1 MSDIH
6 WSIDSLVIK
15 NGAIFGFGWI
25 FHKEGKIASLY
36 IRVESKDTTCFK
48 MIPIEGGAAREDVGR
63 HYSKMPNARNSGFTV
78 LGGFDELQDI
88 EDIYLVCHLHGG
100 GLERF
105 LIPPASIQNN
115 TLKPTV
121 STLGYRHY
129 LAHLKQA
136 AQLVKSREYGD
147 LYVKAKSF
155 LDKRAKSKLKKGSDV
170 LSLLR
175 ATERKNICLIL
186 DHDLGGG
193 ANQYRHR
200 FVETAIQSG
209 QTVLVVTFHIT
220 TLTYN
225 LILINKRLKL
235 RFAIPDLGFVLEAV
249 KYLSVNEIIYN
260 TAVSFVKPNEIPL
273 FLKHLK
279 DRTSG
284 RLIVLIHDFYTI
296 CPSHFLLDDKTE
308 FCNIPELS
316 KCSKCL
322 PNNSNGFVSLF
333 DNYSVESWRMLWGD
347 LLTEADEIVC
357 FSKNSVRLLIAAY
370 PLLEAAKIAIRPHK
384 TDFLLSKAPQ
394 VVDIGVLRIGVV
406 GNISNH
412 KGALPV
418 QSLAKE
424 IKNRGLEL
432 KIVII
437 GSISIDCDPTVVS
450 QTGTYSHDKLPRLV
464 EEAKVNIMLFPSV
477 CPETFSYVVQ
487 ELVDMELPV
496 ACFNLGAPAER
507 LATYTKGLILSSSEP
522 STILDELIAFHKKTY
537 LK

>member
-1 MSDIH
+1 MY

-15 NGAIFGFGWI
+15 NGAIFGFGWV
-25 FHKEGKIASLY
+25 FHKEDKITSLY
-36 IRVESKDTTCFK
+36 IRVESKDTESFK
-48 MIPIEGGAAREDVGR
+48 LIPIEGGSAREDVAQ
-63 HYSKMPNARNSGFTV
+63 HYAKSSNAGNSGFTV
-78 LGGFDELQDI
+78 LGGLDEQQEI
-88 EDIYLVCHLHGG
+88 KDIYLVCHLDGG
-100 GLERF
+100 GLVEF
-105 LIPPASIQNN
+105 LIPPSSIRYNV
-115 TLKPTV
+115 LKPAV
-121 STLGYRHY
+121 GALGYRCY
-129 LAHLKQA
+129 LAYLKKA
-136 AQLVKSREYGD
+136 TQLVKSREYGD
-147 LYVKAKSF
+147 LYIKAKSF

-170 LSLLR
+170 SSLLR
-175 ATERKNICLIL
+175 ADERKNICLIL

-225 LILINKRLKL
+225 LILINERLKL
-235 RFAIPDLGFVLEAV
+235 RFEIPDLGFVLEAV

-273 FLKHLK
+273 FLKQLK

-333 DNYSVESWRMLWGD
+333 DNYSVESWRILWGG
-347 LLTEADEIVC
+347 LLMNADEIVS
-357 FSKNSVRLLIAAY
+357 FSKNSAELLMTAY
-370 PLLEAAKIAIRPHK
+370 PLLQANNIIIRPHK
-384 TDFLLSKAPQ
+384 THFLLSKVPQ
-394 VVDIGVLRIGVV
+394 VEDIGVLRIGVV

-418 QSLAKE
+418 HSLAKE

-437 GSISIDCDPTVVS
+437 GSISTDCDPAVVS
-450 QTGTYSHDKLPRLV
+450 QTGTYSHDKLSRLV